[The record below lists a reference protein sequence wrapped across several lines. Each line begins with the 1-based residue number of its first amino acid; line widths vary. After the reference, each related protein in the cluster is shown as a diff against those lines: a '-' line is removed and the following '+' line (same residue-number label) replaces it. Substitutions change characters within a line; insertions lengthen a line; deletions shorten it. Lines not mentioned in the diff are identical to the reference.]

1 MAKMRSAAGKK
12 EHETMRIA
20 PLFSI
25 LIAVL
30 FLMESPVMARQ
41 IRQERFSLLS
51 ESVRLADQETFFL
64 TSTSQHRQLA
74 CEERIAITTL
84 ACWLPVVHFQLD
96 SAELS
101 ETERASLITALA
113 QCAIAPGTG
122 LIVTGHTCLQ
132 GTEAHNR
139 ILSQRRA
146 EKVAKV
152 LRTHGYTVSA
162 VTGIGAQAPL
172 PGNKQLANNR
182 RVELTFT
189 QP

>member
-1 MAKMRSAAGKK
+1 
-12 EHETMRIA
+12 MRIA
-20 PLFSI
+20 PLFTI

-30 FLMESPVMARQ
+30 LLMESPVMARQ

-51 ESVRLADQETFFL
+51 MSVRLADQETFIL
-64 TSTSQHRQLA
+64 TATSQHRQLA
-74 CEERIAITTL
+74 CEERTAITTL
-84 ACWLPVVHFQLD
+84 ACRLPVVHFQLD

-122 LIVTGHTCLQ
+122 LILTGHTCSL
-132 GTEAHNR
+132 GTEAHNG
-139 ILSQRRA
+139 ILSNRRA
-146 EKVAKV
+146 ERVATV

-162 VTGIGAQAPL
+162 VTGMGSQKPL
-172 PGNKQLANNR
+172 PGNTPLANNR